1 MKFLAAKTGCKLS
14 ALGEEYIL
22 NPITYPQVNIHDIL
36 VGEYGYAYRA
46 VRESAHIQE
55 IQLEAEKI
63 PGFPATPTDLDSV
76 PPGSKV
82 LVLRVGGL
90 GDMVMLTPV
99 LQHMKERLPAD
110 VEWTLATFRYAHGL
124 FEKSG
129 LFSRV
134 VPSPTRLSHLLEYDY
149 VIEFFREEDVE
160 DCKRLHMTDHY
171 FKVIGVDPEG
181 IDPSRKRPF
190 LAPETAA
197 SQDVDGLFRKLRQG
211 PWRAVAL
218 ASLFSSDRSRD
229 IPLPRFRQL
238 LERFPQVLF
247 VVPYHDRSLL
257 AGRME
262 DLTGEN
268 LIFLQTGD
276 VLEDYLTAI
285 RLSDVV
291 LSPDSSA
298 YHIAAA
304 YGRPAVALFGSI
316 DPALRVRYYPTVEA
330 LRGTYRG
337 EFCTSPCGMSNAR
350 WIRLDDRTGQEIR
363 RRNLFAPE
371 KGCPEAIK
379 EKSDYS
385 PCLLAI
391 APEDLFRAFED
402 ALARAGRGTNHSEA
416 GDQKMAKKMKKP
428 TAETG
433 WKGPRLSAC
442 MMVKN
447 EEKLLPQCLESIRDV
462 ADEIVIVDTGSTDR
476 TVAIAES
483 FGARVY
489 HHPWE
494 NDFSKHRNQSLSY
507 ATGDWILIIDADEK
521 LDAASV
527 PLVRRALRESPSPMI
542 AVMVR
547 SFTEKGRHTG
557 GGLSVRIFRNGLGFH
572 YQGIIHNQLQDISN
586 PRYYPIV
593 LWHYGYDLDEEAL
606 RRKRQRSLALLLKQ
620 ADLSPDDHVT
630 RHHIAVTYFADQ
642 RWEEALASAMKT
654 LELQAARGIPG
665 IGWTHFIRCF
675 SLYKLG
681 RMDEA
686 MENARAALEAFPR
699 SIDLH
704 HLLACLS
711 IGKGVPEK
719 ALDHS
724 RAFFRLKEEYEKD
737 PSAFGLDVFEMDQK
751 EGDVHMALGF
761 GLHLLGRF
769 DEAFGALKEA
779 EKTLRESRP
788 EKLGQIGRF
797 YLARDDYEKAL
808 HFLEAPGI
816 RGPAFDRILL
826 AVPHC
831 LEKAGRQGEI
841 LDFYESLHRSYPHA
855 WEPFFQKGL
864 YLLRARDYEGAETA
878 FAEALSRN
886 PGHADILINRG
897 SALYRLGKTGLAE
910 EAYLE
915 ALKIDGMSA
924 AALMNLGVLH
934 YQEGHHDKALP
945 CLKKAQ
951 GFAKGMGLYPALALA
966 HLLVQAGE
974 IEEAVPVCSRL
985 LRDLRLPDNHDLK
998 RVSDLGVLFYLIS
1011 KELLARREF
1020 ACHEIA
1026 YLVGHL
1032 LAQGRPDPL
1041 LEIADEAFRLGEAEA
1056 GGRILRFIEGVYPH
1070 LKEHRL

>member
-22 NPITYPQVNIHDIL
+22 NPITYPKVNIHDIL

-55 IQLEAEKI
+55 IQLEADKI
-63 PGFPATPTDLDSV
+63 PGFPATPTDLASI

-99 LQHMKERLPAD
+99 LQYMKERLPAD

-134 VPSPTRLSHLLEYDY
+134 VPSPIRLSRLLEYDY
-149 VIEFFREEDVE
+149 VIEFFREEDVQ

-181 IDPSRKRPF
+181 IGPSRKRPF

-197 SQDVDGLFRKLRQG
+197 SKDIAGLFRKLRQG
-211 PWRAVAL
+211 PWQAVAL

-238 LERFPQVLF
+238 LGRFPRVLF
-247 VVPYHDRSLL
+247 VVPYHDRGLL
-257 AGRME
+257 TGRME
-262 DLTGEN
+262 DLTEGN
-268 LIFLQTGD
+268 LIFLDTGD
-276 VLEDYLTAI
+276 VLDDYLTAI

-316 DPALRVRYYPTVEA
+316 DPALRVRYYPTVTA

-379 EKSDYS
+379 EQSDYS

-391 APEDLFRAFED
+391 PPEDIFRAFED
-402 ALARAGRGTNHSEA
+402 ALARAGQGTNHAAA
-416 GDQKMAKKMKKP
+416 GEKKMEKKKKKRA
-428 TAETG
+428 AETVR
-433 WKGPRLSAC
+433 KGPHLSAC

-447 EEKLLPQCLESIRDV
+447 EEALLPQCLESIRDV

-521 LDAASV
+521 LDDASI

-547 SFTEKGRHTG
+547 SFTEKGQHTG
-557 GGLSVRIFRNGLGFH
+557 GGLSVRMFKNGLGFH
-572 YQGIIHNQLQDISN
+572 YKGIIHNQLQDISN

-593 LWHYGYDLDEEAL
+593 LWHYGYDLDEAAL

-642 RWEEALASAMKT
+642 RWEEALASAVQT
-654 LELQAARGIPG
+654 LELQAAKDIPG

-681 RMDEA
+681 RTDEA
-686 MENARAALEAFPR
+686 VDKARSALESFPR

-711 IGKGVPEK
+711 VGKGDPEK
-719 ALDHS
+719 ALEHGETY
-724 RAFFRLKEEYEKD
+724 FRLKKTYEKD
-737 PSAFGLDVFEMDQK
+737 PSDFGLDVFEMDQK

-761 GLHLLGRF
+761 SLHLLGRTG
-769 DEAFGALKEA
+769 EAFAALKEA

-797 YLARDDYEKAL
+797 YLSRNEYEKAL

-816 RGPAFDRILL
+816 QGPAFDRTLL

-841 LDFYESLHRSYPHA
+841 LNFYESLHRSYPDA
-855 WEPFFQKGL
+855 WEPLFQKGL
-864 YLLRARDYEGAETA
+864 YLLHTRDDEGAEAA
-878 FAEALSRN
+878 FGAAHIRN
-886 PGHADILINRG
+886 PGHAEILINRG
-897 SALYRLGKTGLAE
+897 NALYRLGKTGLAE
-910 EAYLE
+910 EAYRE
-915 ALKIDGMSA
+915 ALKIDGQSA
-924 AALMNLGVLH
+924 PALLNLGVLC
-934 YQEGHHDKALP
+934 YREGRGEEALS

-951 GFAKGMGLYPALALA
+951 GLAGDPGLYPALALA
-966 HLLVQAGE
+966 HLLVQAGD
-974 IEEAVPVCSRL
+974 IEGAVPVCSRL
-985 LRDLRLPDNHDLK
+985 LSGLRLPDNHDLK
-998 RVSDLGVLFYLIS
+998 RVSDLGFLFYLIS

-1026 YLVGHL
+1026 YRVGHL
-1032 LAQGRPDPL
+1032 LAEGRPDPL
-1041 LEIADEAFRLGEAEA
+1041 IEIADEAFRLGEAEA